1 MQENLLQ
8 NMRQTIID
16 HHNLFLPAL
25 RDIII
30 IALLGFALAFILG
43 TLIALVTTNPNKNI
57 FSEIAKK
64 IFAGY
69 VLLIRGLP
77 LTVQL
82 LLWFFVI
89 FPLVIGLRL
98 PAFTVAIIVFS
109 IDGSAYISETIRG
122 AVQSV
127 DKGQLEA
134 GRAAGLTNF
143 QTMRKIILPQ
153 AYRNSVPQFGNE
165 LIGMTKATS
174 VLSFITITD
183 ITLAANLI
191 IARTFEPIT
200 PYLLLGITYLVIVYF
215 LTLIIKFFEKVVF
228 VRGRKYNSRER
239 AV

>member
-1 MQENLLQ
+1 MQGNVIQ
-8 NMRQTIID
+8 NMRQIIID
-16 HHNLFLPAL
+16 HHNLILPAL
-25 RDIII
+25 RDIVIV
-30 IALLGFALAFILG
+30 ALVGFALAFILG
-43 TLIALVTTNPNKNI
+43 TLIALVTTNPNKNV
-57 FSEIAKK
+57 FSTIGKK
-64 IFAGY
+64 IFATY

-98 PAFTVAIIVFS
+98 PAFTIAIIVFS

-122 AVQSV
+122 AVQSI
-127 DKGQLEA
+127 DKGQFEA
-134 GRAAGLTNF
+134 GRATGLTNF

-153 AYRNSVPQFGNE
+153 AYRNAIPQFGNE

-191 IARTFEPIT
+191 IARTFEPIA

-228 VRGRKYNSRER
+228 VRGRNYNARKR
-239 AV
+239 AA